1 MGADF
6 QGGAAAAAELGTS
19 ELLAACKSP
28 CERPRARPR
37 AAISMCFFDA
47 SRWPPSRLAHSRA
60 TCAAILPRKINGGG
74 SYAFEVHPQFEVL
87 SIKALVED
95 ASGLPIDEQR
105 ILYKGRVMKDED
117 TLESAGMLA
126 CRLLAVARMIYIL
139 DYCPGHVP
147 IDGVALFTPLHD
159 RCHG

>member
-1 MGADF
+1 VDRCGRRHRR
-6 QGGAAAAAELGTS
+6 GGAAAAQELGTS

-74 SYAFEVHPQFEVL
+74 SYAFEVHPEFEVL

-126 CRLLAVARMIYIL
+126 CRLLAVFPSLVAAVARMIYS
-139 DYCPGHVP
+139 
-147 IDGVALFTPLHD
+147 
-159 RCHG
+159 